1 MHYALLLFPGFE
13 ALDAFGPLEVLNVLA
28 EHKKINLSILAET
41 LDPVSTRSPDPAS
54 HALGSKCTQEIV
66 PTGTFADFLATTTQA
81 PSSEQ
86 KNDSEGN
93 PPRPQKIDVLIVPG
107 GAGTRFPHIVAPVIS
122 FIRII
127 YPTVQ
132 YAFSICNGSGVFA
145 RAGILDGKRATTNKI
160 LYESTTALGPNVHW
174 VREARWV
181 VDGNVWTASGVS
193 AGIDAALAFVRSV
206 YGEELA
212 VGIAREMEY
221 VWDNGDGEVDPFA

>member
-1 MHYALLLFPGFE
+1 MRYALLLFPGFE

-28 EHKKINLSILAET
+28 EHSKIDLSILAET

-54 HALGSKCTQEIV
+54 HVLGSKCTQEIV
-66 PTGTFADFLATTTQA
+66 PTGTFADYLPTPTQA
-81 PSSEQ
+81 SSPNEEGEGE
-86 KNDSEGN
+86 NDAGLK
-93 PPRPQKIDVLIVPG
+93 RIDVLIVPG
-107 GAGTRFPHIVAPVIS
+107 GAGTRFPHIITPVIS
-122 FIRII
+122 FIRTI
-127 YPTVQ
+127 YPSVQ
-132 YAFSICNGSGVFA
+132 YAFSICNGSGVLA

-160 LYESTTALGPNVHW
+160 LYESTTALRREVRW

-212 VGIAREMEY
+212 RAIAREMEY
-221 VWDNGDGEVDPFA
+221 VWDGGDGGVDPFA